1 MLAAKVTYSILL
13 EMDCR
18 KESVRIAYKQVADKE
33 NFFLLNKTSRDGR
46 GCWLVL
52 LGRYR
57 TADEAALG
65 MKLVP
70 EYFMKQSD
78 PPSVIELA
86 PYL

>member
-1 MLAAKVTYSILL
+1 
-13 EMDCR
+13 MDCR
-18 KESVRIAYKQVADKE
+18 KESVRIAYSQVPDKE

-70 EYFMKQSD
+70 EYFIKQSD